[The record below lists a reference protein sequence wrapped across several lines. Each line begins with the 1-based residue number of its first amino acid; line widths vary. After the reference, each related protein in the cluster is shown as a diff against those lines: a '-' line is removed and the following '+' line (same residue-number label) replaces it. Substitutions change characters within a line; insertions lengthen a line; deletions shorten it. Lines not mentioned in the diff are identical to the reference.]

1 MQSLT
6 FDIDIDNLCDPPPP
20 RKQKPTWQLLSWGLL
35 FAHKYAT
42 SGYKVDQTFFDN
54 SSSHVYNML
63 AIRLDACFKFLHVV
77 KNYVRHDNEIWLAL
91 QYDGRVVSLL
101 MIFFDWFN
109 PTTNAC
115 IK

>member
-1 MQSLT
+1 
-6 FDIDIDNLCDPPPP
+6 
-20 RKQKPTWQLLSWGLL
+20 
-35 FAHKYAT
+35 
-42 SGYKVDQTFFDN
+42 
-54 SSSHVYNML
+54 ML